1 MAEEYVIRIKADAS
15 AQDEKSVPVAM
26 PSQGGVSTPSVSK
39 KVADADAVSANI
51 SNMVVKG
58 ALVPAATTMASTAV
72 SMVGLQTGNNKLQL
86 QIDIARDIVSR
97 GSALYST
104 AANGIA
110 VAKSVGVAG
119 PIGAAVGVAVW
130 GIQQATQIGS
140 TMMRHNIEYNN
151 EQQRLGVLLDRAGLA
166 TNRRR

>member
-39 KVADADAVSANI
+39 KAADAGEVSAKV

-58 ALVPAATTMASTAV
+58 ALVPAVTTAASTSV
-72 SMVGLQTGNNKLQL
+72 SLVGLQTGNNKLQL
-86 QIDIARDIVSR
+86 QIDIARDAVSR
-97 GSALYST
+97 GSSLIGSASGG
-104 AANGIA
+104 AAI
-110 VAKSVGVAG
+110 AG

-151 EQQRLGVLLDRAGLA
+151 EQQRLGVLRDRAGLA

>member
-39 KVADADAVSANI
+39 KVADTGEVSVKI

-58 ALVPAATTMASTAV
+58 ALVPAVTTMASTAV
-72 SMVGLQTGNNKLQL
+72 SMVGLQTGNNKLQM
-86 QIDIARDIVSR
+86 QIDIARDAVGRGASLI
-97 GSALYST
+97 GSASGG
-104 AANGIA
+104 AA
-110 VAKSVGVAG
+110 VAG
-119 PIGAAVGVAVW
+119 PIGAAVGAAVW

-151 EQQRLGVLLDRAGLA
+151 EQQQLGVLRDRAGLA